1 VGERMDLQ
9 GLVDPLVEDRQQNLK
24 LEGQVVEHPFLE
36 PLVDRQNL
44 VAQDHLVVDQEGASL
59 VEQIHL
65 RYLVVEQILKL
76 GVEQNVVGYQI
87 VVGNLVVDFVVVA
100 VDLEE
105 VGIDF
110 VGVAVA
116 VADDVVVVAFHS

>member
-9 GLVDPLVEDRQQNLK
+9 GLVDPLVEDHQQNLK
-24 LEGQVVEHPFLE
+24 LEDPVVEHPFLE

-44 VAQDHLVVDQEGASL
+44 GAQDHLVVDQEGVSL

-65 RYLVVEQILKL
+65 RYLVVERILKL
-76 GVEQNVVGYQI
+76 EVEQNVVGYQI
-87 VVGNLVVDFVVVA
+87 VVGSLVADFVVVD
-100 VDLEE
+100 VDVEE

-110 VGVAVA
+110 VVV

>member
-9 GLVDPLVEDRQQNLK
+9 GLVDPLVEDRQQNWK

-36 PLVDRQNL
+36 HLVDRQNL
-44 VAQDHLVVDQEGASL
+44 AQDHLVVDQEGASL

-76 GVEQNVVGYQI
+76 GVEQSVVGYLI
-87 VVGNLVVDFVVVA
+87 VVGSLVVDFVVVA

>member
-1 VGERMDLQ
+1 
-9 GLVDPLVEDRQQNLK
+9 

-44 VAQDHLVVDQEGASL
+44 VVQDHLVVDQEEASL

-65 RYLVVEQILKL
+65 RYLAVERILKL
-76 GVEQNVVGYQI
+76 GVVQNVVGYQI
-87 VVGNLVVDFVVVA
+87 VGGSLVVDFVVA
-100 VDLEE
+100 VDLEV

-110 VGVAVA
+110 VAVVV

>member
-9 GLVDPLVEDRQQNLK
+9 GLVDPLVEDHQQNLK
-24 LEGQVVEHPFLE
+24 LEDPVVEHPFLE

-44 VAQDHLVVDQEGASL
+44 GAQDHLVVDQEGVSL

-65 RYLVVEQILKL
+65 RYLVVERILKL
-76 GVEQNVVGYQI
+76 EVEQNVVGYQI
-87 VVGNLVVDFVVVA
+87 VVGSLVVDFVVVA
-100 VDLEE
+100 VDGEE

-110 VGVAVA
+110 VVVVAD
-116 VADDVVVVAFHS
+116 DDVVVVAFHS

>member
-1 VGERMDLQ
+1 V
-9 GLVDPLVEDRQQNLK
+9 
-24 LEGQVVEHPFLE
+24 GQVVEHPFLE
-36 PLVDRQNL
+36 PLVDHQNL
-44 VAQDHLVVDQEGASL
+44 VVQDHLVVDQEGVSL

-87 VVGNLVVDFVVVA
+87 VVGSLVADFVVVD
-100 VDLEE
+100 VDVEE

-110 VGVAVA
+110 VVV